1 MIPLMNT
8 SRQYV
13 SIQEELDAKVLSIL
27 HSGQYIMGK
36 EVTSFE
42 AEFAE
47 YIGTKYAIGVGNG
60 TDALVIAL
68 MAAGVGEGDE
78 VITTAMSFFS
88 TAEAIA
94 VVGAKPVFADCT
106 ADTYTL
112 DPLKIEEKVTVR
124 TKAIMP
130 VHIYGQCVE
139 MEAVNVIAKK
149 YGLVVIEDAA
159 QAAGAVYKGKKAGS
173 LGDIGCVSFFPTKNL
188 GCAGDGGIIV
198 TNKEDFYK
206 KCAAYRVH
214 GSGDNG
220 KYAYC
225 KLKGIRYDD
234 TDFDYQGHLPKYF
247 NYVIGFNSRL
257 DALQAGILRVK
268 LQYLDKWNE
277 RRRAY
282 AEEYDHKIQ
291 NPLVIKPVCSSACKH
306 IYYVY
311 VICVE
316 ERERFRRHMETRG
329 IDTGV
334 YFPIPLHLQQV
345 FVNLGYKKG
354 DMPNAEYLGDHG
366 VALPM
371 FPEMTD
377 SERQVV
383 IEAVNQFE

>member
-1 MIPLMNT
+1 
-8 SRQYV
+8 
-13 SIQEELDAKVLSIL
+13 
-27 HSGQYIMGK
+27 MGK

-42 AEFAE
+42 SEFAE

-68 MAAGVGEGDE
+68 MAAGVEEGDE

-94 VVGAKPVFADCT
+94 VVGAKPVFVDCT
-106 ADTYTL
+106 VDTYTL

-124 TKAIMP
+124 TKAIIP

-139 MEAVNVIAKK
+139 IEAVNVIAKK

-220 KYAYC
+220 TYTYC
-225 KLKGIRYDD
+225 KLKQLDDD
-234 TDFDYQGHLPKYF
+234 TLNLLSRTFAK
-247 NYVIGFNSRL
+247 VI
-257 DALQAGILRVK
+257 
-268 LQYLDKWNE
+268 
-277 RRRAY
+277 
-282 AEEYDHKIQ
+282 
-291 NPLVIKPVCSSACKH
+291 
-306 IYYVY
+306 
-311 VICVE
+311 
-316 ERERFRRHMETRG
+316 
-329 IDTGV
+329 
-334 YFPIPLHLQQV
+334 
-345 FVNLGYKKG
+345 
-354 DMPNAEYLGDHG
+354 
-366 VALPM
+366 
-371 FPEMTD
+371 
-377 SERQVV
+377 
-383 IEAVNQFE
+383 